1 MALRRDSTQPAV
13 DLENEVV
20 PPAAVAPTPTAD
32 VNADIQGVSFQ
43 GDDPSAFTEMLSS
56 HGLNDKLVAK
66 LVGFATAPT
75 HVKRPVDR
83 LAIAIGAQFNFFSLD
98 DAWNA
103 PILLC
108 GLAGAGTSSVTA
120 KLAARFDD
128 SEVVIIAAGAHDAA
142 KIEELRDNLETLDVA
157 LTVAPNTAALRQAVA
172 GANGRKIIIDMA
184 GSPALDRKSIQEFA
198 SAAGA
203 TGMLVVSAETADAT
217 ILAAAQTANAI
228 GISRII
234 ATHFDAARY
243 LGAVL
248 GAADAAKLAL
258 VSASITPHFGF
269 GLRALTPE
277 NLARR
282 LMSAAAHPDRWRT
295 SPL

>member
-1 MALRRDSTQPAV
+1 MALRRDSTQPAD
-13 DLENEVV
+13 DLGNEVETTAATASV
-20 PPAAVAPTPTAD
+20 PAVSANPA
-32 VNADIQGVSFQ
+32 ISGSS
-43 GDDPSAFTEMLSS
+43 DDPSVFTEMLSS
-56 HGLNDKLVAK
+56 HGFNDKLVAK

-83 LAIAIGAQFNFFSLD
+83 LAIAVGAHFNFFSLD

-108 GLAGAGTSSVTA
+108 GLTGAGISSVTA

-128 SEVVIIAAGAHDAA
+128 SEVLIIAAGAHDAA
-142 KIEELRDNLETLDVA
+142 KLEELRDNLDTLDVA
-157 LTVAPNTAALRQAVA
+157 LTVAPDAAALRQAVA
-172 GANGRKIIIDMA
+172 GANGRKVIIDMA
-184 GSPALDRKSIQEFA
+184 GAPTLDRNQIQEFA
-198 SAAGA
+198 TAAGA
-203 TGMLVVSAETADAT
+203 TGILVASAETTDADMK
-217 ILAAAQTANAI
+217 AAAETASAV

-234 ATHFDAARY
+234 ATHFDTARY
-243 LGAVL
+243 LGTVL

-258 VSASITPHFGF
+258 VRASITPYFGF

-282 LMSAAAHPDRWRT
+282 LMSAAAHPDRWRL